1 MVQLEV
7 EPQFIRIPFVLKNM
21 KIDAFTKTITL
32 ESAIDLVPAQ
42 NYLNR
47 YLTKTGAKEWK
58 IREGQKRGLK
68 SSRNTSVEEESVR

>member
-1 MVQLEV
+1 
-7 EPQFIRIPFVLKNM
+7 M

-47 YLTKTGAKEWK
+47 YLKNEVKSWKIKDGSKTGVLGRFKVK
-58 IREGQKRGLK
+58 
-68 SSRNTSVEEESVR
+68 VEEESSKSV

>member
-1 MVQLEV
+1 
-7 EPQFIRIPFVLKNM
+7 M

-47 YLTKTGAKEWK
+47 YLTKTEAKEWK

-68 SSRNTSVEEESVR
+68 SSRNTSVEEEFIR